1 VTSASDT
8 LPEPS
13 AEEQERSR
21 QLCAAIE
28 QVCEQN
34 DGAISFAHYM
44 QMALYQ
50 PGMGYY
56 SHGSRK
62 FGAQGDF
69 ITAPEV
75 SPLFAQCL
83 ARQIVEISQSLSDFS
98 ILEFGAGSGVMAAD
112 ILLELE
118 RQNTLPGQ
126 YQILELSA
134 ELRQRQRDTIADKA
148 PELLACVVWLDTLPE
163 HFTGIVLA
171 NEVLDAMPVEC
182 FRRHGDAIEQMWVK
196 FEAGHL
202 VSDYRPANKAVAD
215 AVAEIEQRR
224 EARLPDNYCSELNLM
239 HRPWIEALFNSMDRG
254 VVLLI
259 DYGYGVS
266 EYYHAERSQ
275 GTLMCHYQ
283 HRTHPD
289 PFWCPGVQDITS
301 YVDFSE
307 VAHAAVDAGFEM
319 LGYTSQATFLM
330 GAGLAELHEQQVSDD
345 VLVQVRLSQQI
356 KTLTLPSEMGE
367 RFKVMGLMKNM
378 DLSLS
383 GFGFQDLRNR
393 L

>member
-1 VTSASDT
+1 MKPDPNT
-8 LPEPS
+8 LPEPT
-13 AEEQERSR
+13 ADEQQRSR
-21 QLCAAIE
+21 ELCAVIE
-28 QVCEQN
+28 QACEQN
-34 DGAISFAHYM
+34 GGAISFAHYM

-50 PGMGYY
+50 PGLGYY
-56 SHGSRK
+56 ANGSRK

-83 ARQIVEISQSLSDFS
+83 ARQIVEISQSMKEFS

-118 RQNTLPGQ
+118 RQSVLPAQ

-134 ELRQRQRDTIADKA
+134 ELRQRQRDTLANRS
-148 PELLACVVWLDTLPE
+148 PELLARVVWRDVLPE

-196 FEAGHL
+196 FESGHL
-202 VSDYRPANKAVAD
+202 VSEYRPANKAVAD

-224 EARLPDNYCSELNLM
+224 EARLPDHYCSELNLM
-239 HRPWIEALFNSMDRG
+239 HRPWIEALFNSMDCG
-254 VVLLI
+254 AVLLI
-259 DYGYGVS
+259 DYGYGVG

-319 LGYTSQATFLM
+319 LGYTSQAAFLM

>member
-1 VTSASDT
+1 VKPAPDT

-13 AEEQERSR
+13 AEEQQRSR
-21 QLCAAIE
+21 QLCAVIE
-28 QVCEQN
+28 QACEHN
-34 DGAISFAHYM
+34 GGAISFAHYM

-50 PGMGYY
+50 PGLGYY

-62 FGAQGDF
+62 FGAAGDF
-69 ITAPEV
+69 VTAPEV

-98 ILEFGAGSGVMAAD
+98 VLEFGAGSGVMAAD
-112 ILLELE
+112 ILLALE
-118 RQNTLPGQ
+118 RQNVLPTQ

-134 ELRQRQRDTIADKA
+134 ELRQRQRDTIANKA
-148 PELLACVVWLDTLPE
+148 PDLLARVVWLDKLPE
-163 HFTGIVLA
+163 NFIGVVLA

-202 VSDYRPANKAVAD
+202 IGDYRPADKAVAE
-215 AVAEIEQRR
+215 AAAEIEQRR
-224 EARLPDNYCSELNLM
+224 EALLPDNYCSELNLY
-239 HRPWIEALFNSMDRG
+239 HRPWIEALFNSMERG
-254 VVLLI
+254 VVLLV
-259 DYGYGVS
+259 DYGYGVK
-266 EYYHAERSQ
+266 EYYHPERSQ

-330 GAGLAELHEQQVSDD
+330 GAGLAELHQEQVSDD
-345 VLVQVRLSQQI
+345 VRVQVRLSQQI

-367 RFKVMGLMKNM
+367 RFKVMGLMKKL
-378 DLSLS
+378 DCSLS
-383 GFGFQDLRNR
+383 GFGFQDLRSR

>member
-1 VTSASDT
+1 MKPAPDI

-21 QLCAAIE
+21 LLCAAIE
-28 QVCEQN
+28 QACEQN
-34 DGAISFAHYM
+34 GGAISFAHYM
-44 QMALYQ
+44 QMALYR
-50 PGMGYY
+50 PGLGYY
-56 SHGSRK
+56 ANGSRK

-118 RQNTLPGQ
+118 RLGILPTH

-134 ELRQRQRDTIADKA
+134 ELRQRQHETIADKV
-148 PELLACVVWLDTLPE
+148 PELLRRVVWLDELPE
-163 HFTGIVLA
+163 RFIGVVLA

-182 FRRHGDAIEQMWVK
+182 FRRHGDVIEQMQVR

-202 VSDYRPANKAVAD
+202 ISDYQPADKAVAD
-215 AVAEIEQRR
+215 AVTEIEQRR
-224 EARLPDNYCSELNLM
+224 EQRLPDKYCSELNLM
-239 HRPWIEALFNSMDRG
+239 HRPWIEALFNSMERG
-254 VVLLI
+254 AILLM

-289 PFWCPGVQDITS
+289 PFWCPGAQDITS

-319 LGYTSQATFLM
+319 LGYTTQAAFLM
-330 GAGLAELHEQQVSDD
+330 SAGLAELHQEQVSDD
-345 VLVQVRLSQQI
+345 VRVQVLLSQQI

-367 RFKVMGLMKNM
+367 RFKVMGLTKNM

>member
-1 VTSASDT
+1 MKPAPDT

-13 AEEQERSR
+13 TDEQERSR
-21 QLCAAIE
+21 LLCAAIE
-28 QVCEQN
+28 QACEQSG
-34 DGAISFAHYM
+34 GAISFSQYM

-50 PGMGYY
+50 PGLGYY
-56 SHGSRK
+56 AHGSRK
-62 FGAQGDF
+62 FGPQGDF

-83 ARQIVEISQSLSDFS
+83 ARQIVEISQLLGDFS

-118 RQNTLPGQ
+118 RQSVLPTQ

-134 ELRQRQRDTIADKA
+134 ELRQRQRDTIANKA
-148 PELLACVVWLDTLPE
+148 PDLLARVVWLDALPE
-163 HFTGIVLA
+163 NFIGVVLA

-202 VSDYRPANKAVAD
+202 VGDYRPANKAVAD

-224 EARLPDNYCSELNLM
+224 EQRLPDNYCSELNLY
-239 HRPWIEALFNSMDRG
+239 HRPWIEALFNGMERG
-254 VVLLI
+254 VVLLV
-259 DYGYGVS
+259 DYGYGVK
-266 EYYHAERSQ
+266 EYYHPERSQ

-319 LGYTSQATFLM
+319 LGFTSQATFLM
-330 GAGLAELHEQQVSDD
+330 GAGLAELHQEQVSDD
-345 VLVQVRLSQQI
+345 VRVQVQLSQQI

-378 DLSLS
+378 DCSLS
-383 GFGFQDLRNR
+383 GFGFQDLRSR